1 MPFSIV
7 ILKSASIVESV
18 LSKVIMIFGADGSP
32 THSNFTSE
40 FGTFGSNLS
49 SGGASHLLG
58 SSSFNVLSKGVN

>member
-1 MPFSIV
+1 MVKF
-7 ILKSASIVESV
+7 ASIVESV

-49 SGGASHLLG
+49 SGGAGH
-58 SSSFNVLSKGVN
+58 

>member
-1 MPFSIV
+1 MVKF
-7 ILKSASIVESV
+7 ASIVESA

-49 SGGASHLLG
+49 SGGAGH
-58 SSSFNVLSKGVN
+58 